1 MGKINN
7 VLAMLKIL
15 ESGQKYSVQ
24 DLANKLE
31 VSKRMV
37 KMYKNELEKAG
48 IYLETIY
55 GPYGGMYIIKKIIMI
70 FHLIIMI
77 LII

>member
-55 GPYGGMYIIKKIIMI
+55 GPYGGYVYNKKIIMI